1 MRRDNIESHV
11 FCWFLF
17 CFVFFTF
24 FFLLLVFFSFFFF
37 PFNLRVTDIFN
48 PKGKK
53 TKTKKPKTKKT
64 NKKKPKSPPKSKPN
78 PPFHPPPVT
87 EMFLPRFKRPRVL
100 QLNAKVQHGKPY
112 VSPHRHTYISYM
124 RVCGERYKI
133 SMCAVGARWQRDA
146 ITLRK
151 GNGAKYTTEPRER
164 KNKSRTQFCA

>member
-17 CFVFFTF
+17 CFFLSFFSFVGF
-24 FFLLLVFFSFFFF
+24 FFLFFF

-53 TKTKKPKTKKT
+53 TKTKKPPNKKENKTKNQKAPQ
-64 NKKKPKSPPKSKPN
+64 NQSPT
-78 PPFHPPPVT
+78 PPPTPPPVT